1 MNHEILNNPKKKH
14 HIIRNIFICI
24 LIFILYVIAD
34 SNLGFIKISKYTV
47 TSTNLPAA
55 FNGVKILVLSDL
67 HSREF
72 GKDSKYLIKK
82 INDAKPDY
90 IVTTGD
96 MMSSWDQNAD
106 VFLLLLDKLDNKY
119 PLYFIYG
126 NHEIANEYAYGEGST
141 FADELEI
148 RGVTVLNNEKI
159 VLVRD
164 NEKINIYGLNQ
175 PLWAY
180 SAAKT
185 EHTPKFSKLE
195 IVKRIGTANLD
206 EFNILLAHT
215 PTKLD
220 AYSEWGAD
228 LVLSGHM
235 HGGMIQVPFIGG
247 LLSPEVELFP
257 KYDKGYFISNET
269 HMILSAGLGNGVF
282 PLRILNKPEL
292 CLVTLK
298 VKNN

>member
-1 MNHEILNNPKKKH
+1 
-14 HIIRNIFICI
+14 
-24 LIFILYVIAD
+24 
-34 SNLGFIKISKYTV
+34 
-47 TSTNLPAA
+47 
-55 FNGVKILVLSDL
+55 
-67 HSREF
+67 
-72 GKDSKYLIKK
+72 
-82 INDAKPDY
+82 
-90 IVTTGD
+90 
-96 MMSSWDQNAD
+96 
-106 VFLLLLDKLDNKY
+106 
-119 PLYFIYG
+119 
-126 NHEIANEYAYGEGST
+126 
-141 FADELEI
+141 
-148 RGVTVLNNEKI
+148 
-159 VLVRD
+159 
-164 NEKINIYGLNQ
+164 
-175 PLWAY
+175 
-180 SAAKT
+180 
-185 EHTPKFSKLE
+185 
-195 IVKRIGTANLD
+195 
-206 EFNILLAHT
+206 LLAHT